1 MLSGL
6 AFRHKMVLPAAAV
19 VAAAL
24 VASGIT
30 FAVSRQASRE
40 LTAVERQHAPGLELS
55 RDLEEQLQRLQ
66 RQLQDSVAAED
77 TAGLEVAAAIHEGM
91 HVRLRQAEVAG
102 LDPVQLEALQQEM
115 HEYATL
121 AEATSARL
129 LNGEKGDAIDAA
141 LREMTARY
149 ASLRDRFA
157 QATAR
162 ARTGMAQ
169 GFQEARELQERSVLL
184 GTGILLVAALLAAAL
199 AWWLAAGLARPLEA
213 LQVAARRIAG
223 GDLTVPIEVTS
234 DDEVGALAA
243 SFRGMAERLREIIAT
258 LRASSTDLTGA
269 AADLEVATR
278 AQTALLERQASGVAQ
293 TTTTT
298 RELEQTSG
306 VAASRAS
313 AVLEVARRAAEFS
326 EQGQASAGQSA
337 EGIRQIQESVERVL
351 AQSTRLRDQAQ
362 AVGEIVETV
371 KDLAT
376 QSHVLSLNASIEA
389 VRAGEAGKGFAVVA
403 TEVRALAEQSGQAA
417 ARIGR
422 LVQEILGAIQ
432 ATLDL
437 TERSR
442 QGMEGSLHAVR
453 ASGESL
459 GQIGAIVRET
469 ADAALQIA
477 TAVQQQ
483 SGGVGQIAGAMRDL
497 NAGMEETLTRIQAL
511 EQAATHLRSTSGRI
525 SDVVSAFKVD

>member
-1 MLSGL
+1 VPSGL
-6 AFRHKMVLPAAAV
+6 AFRHKMVLPAAAM

-24 VASGIT
+24 VASGVA
-30 FAVSRQASRE
+30 FALSRQASQE
-40 LTAVERQHAPGLELS
+40 LTEVERQHAPALELA
-55 RDLEEQLQRLQ
+55 RDLEEALQRMQ
-66 RQLQDSVAAED
+66 RQLQDAVSAED
-77 TAGLEVAAAIHEGM
+77 PAGLEVADAVHEEMHRRLEQAAGSG
-91 HVRLRQAEVAG
+91 LKDPG
-102 LDPVQLEALQQEM
+102 LDALQRET
-115 HEYATL
+115 HAYAL
-121 AEATSARL
+121 VALETSARL
-129 LNGEKGDAIDAA
+129 LRGEKGEA
-141 LREMTARY
+141 LATSVHDMRTRYTA
-149 ASLRDRFA
+149 LRDRLA
-157 QATAR
+157 ADTAR
-162 ARTGMAQ
+162 ARAAMAA
-169 GFQEARELQERSVLL
+169 GFQEARDLQERSVLL
-184 GTGILLVAALLAAAL
+184 GTGILLVAALAAAAL

-213 LQVAARRIAG
+213 LQVAARRIAE

-243 SFRGMAERLREIIAT
+243 SFRGMAGRLREIIAT
-258 LRASSTDLTGA
+258 LRASSGDLSSA

-278 AQTALLERQASGVAQ
+278 AQTALLERQASGVSQ

-298 RELEQTSG
+298 RQLEQTSG
-306 VAASRAS
+306 VTASRAS
-313 AVLEVARRAAEFS
+313 SVLEVARRAAEFS
-326 EQGQASAGQSA
+326 EQGQASAAQSA
-337 EGIRQIQESVERVL
+337 EGIRQIQDAVGRVV
-351 AQSTRLRDQAQ
+351 AQATRLRDQAQ

-403 TEVRALAEQSGQAA
+403 AEVRALAEQSGQAA

-442 QGMEGSLHAVR
+442 QGMEGSLGAVR

-459 GQIGAIVRET
+459 GQIGAIVKET

-497 NAGMEETLTRIQAL
+497 NAGMEETLARIQAL
-511 EQAATHLRSTSGRI
+511 EQAATHLRATSGRI
-525 SDVVSAFKVD
+525 SDVVSAFRVE

>member
-1 MLSGL
+1 
-6 AFRHKMVLPAAAV
+6 
-19 VAAAL
+19 
-24 VASGIT
+24 
-30 FAVSRQASRE
+30 
-40 LTAVERQHAPGLELS
+40 
-55 RDLEEQLQRLQ
+55 
-66 RQLQDSVAAED
+66 
-77 TAGLEVAAAIHEGM
+77 
-91 HVRLRQAEVAG
+91 
-102 LDPVQLEALQQEM
+102 
-115 HEYATL
+115 
-121 AEATSARL
+121 
-129 LNGEKGDAIDAA
+129 
-141 LREMTARY
+141 
-149 ASLRDRFA
+149 
-157 QATAR
+157 
-162 ARTGMAQ
+162 
-169 GFQEARELQERSVLL
+169 
-184 GTGILLVAALLAAAL
+184 
-199 AWWLAAGLARPLEA
+199 
-213 LQVAARRIAG
+213 
-223 GDLTVPIEVTS
+223 VTS

-243 SFRGMAERLREIIAT
+243 SFRGMAGRLREIIAT
-258 LRASSTDLTGA
+258 LRTSSADLAGA
-269 AADLEVATR
+269 AAGRERATR

-298 RELEQTSG
+298 RQLEQTSG

-326 EQGQASAGQSA
+326 EQGLGSARQSA
-337 EGIRQIQESVERVL
+337 EGIRQIQDSVERVL

-403 TEVRALAEQSGQAA
+403 AEVRALAEQSGQAA

-422 LVQEILGAIQ
+422 MVQDILGAIQ

-442 QGMEGSLHAVR
+442 QGMEGSLDAVR

-459 GQIGAIVRET
+459 GQIGAIVKET

-483 SGGVGQIAGAMRDL
+483 SSGVGQIAGAMRDL
-497 NAGMEETLTRIQAL
+497 NGGMAETLTRIQAL
-511 EQAATHLRSTSGRI
+511 ERSATHLRATSGRI
-525 SDVVSAFKVD
+525 SEVVSAFRVE